1 LTDPLFILL
10 IGVIIVVGGIIGL
23 KLHPFLAL
31 LLGAFIVA
39 MMTPG
44 SAIEQYAI
52 AKGSTPAAAVQ
63 LSNKSIGEK
72 IASEFGNTC
81 GKLGI
86 LIAMAA
92 IIGKCMLESGAAE
105 KIIRSVLRLTGI
117 GKAPAAFLISSFFLG
132 IPVFFD
138 TVIFLMIPL
147 AKAMTMRIG
156 KNYLLL
162 VLAIM
167 AGAAMA
173 NSLVPPAP
181 GPLFLVSEMQ
191 IPMGMMMMG
200 GFLLGLI
207 TISAGY
213 LFACWANKK
222 WPVPLRDSLDAR
234 LEDIKSVSLKEN
246 AQLPSLWLSLLPV
259 LIPLVFICVNTALT
273 SFLSPKDQIAQP
285 FFLRKILDTVK
296 FFGDK
301 NIALITGGLVALLML
316 AKQKKG
322 SGESMGSI
330 VQVALM
336 SGGGIILVTAAG
348 GTFGGMLQQ
357 TGISSRIAEMTTE
370 YQMALIPLAFIMT
383 AVVRTAQGS
392 ATVAVITAAGILS
405 GMAGHTHLS
414 YHPLYLGLAI
424 GCGAKL
430 VSWMNDPGFW
440 IICKISN
447 LTEKE
452 ALKTISPM
460 LAIMGLTGLIV
471 ILVAA
476 KFLPLV

>member
-147 AKAMTMRIG
+147 AKAMP
-156 KNYLLL
+156 LLQPIL
-162 VLAIM
+162 WKTCFFR
-167 AGAAMA
+167 
-173 NSLVPPAP
+173 VPIKD
-181 GPLFLVSEMQ
+181 
-191 IPMGMMMMG
+191 IPPS
-200 GFLLGLI
+200 I
-207 TISAGY
+207 NVKP
-213 LFACWANKK
+213 WAY
-222 WPVPLRDSLDAR
+222 P
-234 LEDIKSVSLKEN
+234 
-246 AQLPSLWLSLLPV
+246 
-259 LIPLVFICVNTALT
+259 
-273 SFLSPKDQIAQP
+273 
-285 FFLRKILDTVK
+285 
-296 FFGDK
+296 
-301 NIALITGGLVALLML
+301 
-316 AKQKKG
+316 
-322 SGESMGSI
+322 
-330 VQVALM
+330 
-336 SGGGIILVTAAG
+336 
-348 GTFGGMLQQ
+348 
-357 TGISSRIAEMTTE
+357 
-370 YQMALIPLAFIMT
+370 
-383 AVVRTAQGS
+383 
-392 ATVAVITAAGILS
+392 
-405 GMAGHTHLS
+405 
-414 YHPLYLGLAI
+414 
-424 GCGAKL
+424 
-430 VSWMNDPGFW
+430 
-440 IICKISN
+440 
-447 LTEKE
+447 
-452 ALKTISPM
+452 
-460 LAIMGLTGLIV
+460 
-471 ILVAA
+471 
-476 KFLPLV
+476 